1 MAKYLPLALVALL
14 PVLLS
19 AVLYWAYSKPL
30 SHWSPR
36 KKQLLAGF
44 CFGLAAVF
52 GTEFGVPMDGLR
64 VNVRDAAPICAG
76 LIFGAPAGIM
86 AGLIGGIERYLAA
99 WWGAGFYTQLACTLG
114 TMFAGFFAAGLRRY
128 MFEDKKP
135 GWVYGLAVGGVA
147 EIVHMTLI
155 FFTNMDDARTGFHF
169 IQLCTGPMVT
179 ANACSVMLA
188 LLVVGILGKEKI
200 IRREGVPHIAETFQK
215 WLLVCIVV
223 AFGCAFSFTYAL
235 QTRIYHG
242 TMEETFRQNLD
253 DLKREIISVAGRNE
267 MLKAKGGEDDPEGKF
282 FDGSQEDPGLLIGSI
297 TENWHVGDSG
307 YLLVF
312 DQAGRLKST
321 AVGAEEEITEGNTQI
336 DWPSL
341 EEGEISLAIIG
352 GKEAYVMWQEA
363 GRYRTMAVAPVEKAD
378 FSRNLSVYLMTFVIV
393 LIFSALFILIYCL
406 IRRLIVDKIHSINK
420 SLSRITAGQLD
431 VVVDVRSSEEFTS
444 LSDDINNTVA
454 TLKHYIDEAAARID
468 RELEFAREIQY
479 SSLPSIFP
487 PFPQRKEFD
496 IYASM
501 DTAKE
506 VGGDFYDFYFVGTDK
521 LAFVVADVSGKGIPA
536 AMFMMRARAVIKALA
551 ETGISVNEIARDAN
565 DTLCQGNERGMF
577 VTVWLGI
584 LDINTGELDYV
595 NCGHTAPYIL
605 HPEVGG
611 EWVKKK
617 SGIMLGS
624 VEDVP
629 YTSRHITLSPGD
641 IIYLY
646 TDGVSESNN
655 EAGEFFGEARLEEIL
670 QEGRGLEV
678 APLCVKVKERLD
690 AFADGTEQFDD
701 ITMLALRFGR
711 VAENDIPDIQ

>member
-1 MAKYLPLALVALL
+1 MLEYLPLALVALL

-19 AVLYWAYSKPL
+19 AVLYHAYGKPL
-30 SHWSPR
+30 AHWSER
-36 KKQLLAGF
+36 KKQLFAGL
-44 CFGLAAVF
+44 CFGLVAIF

-64 VNVRDAAPICAG
+64 VNARDAAPICAG

-99 WWGAGFYTQLACTLG
+99 WWGAGFYTQLACALG
-114 TMFAGFFAAGLRRY
+114 TIFAGLFAAALRRF

-169 IQLCTGPMVT
+169 IHLCTIPMVA

-200 IRREGVPHIAETFQK
+200 IRREGVPQIAETFQK
-215 WLLVCIVV
+215 WLLICIVV
-223 AFGCAFSFTYAL
+223 AFGCAFSFTYVL
-235 QTRIYHG
+235 QAGIYRRS
-242 TMEETFRQNLD
+242 TEDTFRQNIED
-253 DLKREIISVAGRNE
+253 VKREIISVAGRNE
-267 MLKAKGGEDDPEGKF
+267 LLNEGGLDAEGRYP
-282 FDGSQEDPGLLIGSI
+282 DGSPENFEVLIGSI
-297 TENWHVGDSG
+297 TENWHVGEDG
-307 YLLVF
+307 YMLVF
-312 DQAGRLKST
+312 DKEGRLKSK
-321 AVGAEEEITEGNTQI
+321 AVGAREHLNEENTRL
-336 DWPSL
+336 DWERLQEKEMSL
-341 EEGEISLAIIG
+341 VAFG
-352 GKEAYVMWQEA
+352 GTEAYVMPLNA
-363 GRYRTMAVAPVEKAD
+363 GDYRILAVAPAEKAD

-406 IRRLIVDKIHSINK
+406 IRRMIVDKIHRINS
-420 SLSRITAGQLD
+420 SLGRITAGQLD
-431 VVVDVRSSEEFTS
+431 EVVNVRDSEEFIS

-487 PFPQRKEFD
+487 PFPQHREFD

-506 VGGDFYDFYFVGTDK
+506 VGGDFYDFYFVGTDR
-521 LAFVVADVSGKGIPA
+521 LAFLVADVSGKGIPA
-536 AMFMMRARAVIKALA
+536 AMFMMRARSVIKALA
-551 ETGISVNEIARDAN
+551 ETGAPLDEVAREAN
-565 DTLCQGNERGMF
+565 DALCQGNERGMF

-584 LDINTGELDYV
+584 LDICTGELEYV
-595 NCGHTAPYIL
+595 NCGHTAPCIL
-605 HPEVGG
+605 HADGSG

-624 VEDVP
+624 VEKVP
-629 YTSRHITLSPGD
+629 YALRQLALAPGD
-641 IIYLY
+641 TIYLY
-646 TDGVSESNN
+646 SDGVPENSNA
-655 EAGEFFGEARLEEIL
+655 EGEFFGEARLEDTL
-670 QEGRGLEV
+670 LASCDLAP

-690 AFADGTEQFDD
+690 DFAGGAEQFDD
-701 ITMLALRFGR
+701 ITMLALRFCGA
-711 VAENDIPDIQ
+711 AEK

>member
-1 MAKYLPLALVALL
+1 MAKYLPLAMVALL

-19 AVLYWAYSKPL
+19 AVLYLAYSKPL
-30 SHWSPR
+30 AHWSPGR
-36 KKQLLAGF
+36 KQLLAGL

-99 WWGAGFYTQLACTLG
+99 WWGAGFYTQVACTLG
-114 TMFAGFFAAGLRRY
+114 TIFAGFFAAGLRRY

-135 GWVYGLAVGGVA
+135 GWAYGLAVGGVA
-147 EIVHMTLI
+147 EVVHMTLI

-242 TMEETFRQNLD
+242 TMEETFRQNLE

-267 MLKAKGGEDDPEGKF
+267 MLSAKGEEEEPEGKF
-282 FDGSQEDPGLLIGSI
+282 FDGSQADSGLLIGSI

-312 DQAGRLKST
+312 DQEGRLKST
-321 AVGAEEEITEGNTQI
+321 AVGAEENITEENTRI
-336 DWPSL
+336 DWQGM
-341 EEGEISLAIIG
+341 EEGEIYLAVLG
-352 GKEAYVMWQEA
+352 GKEAYVMPLQA
-363 GRYRTMAVAPVEKAD
+363 GKYRILAVATVEKAD

-393 LIFSALFILIYCL
+393 LIFSSLFILIYCL

-431 VVVDVRSSEEFTS
+431 VVVDVRSSEEFIS
-444 LSDDINNTVA
+444 LSDDINNTVDA
-454 TLKHYIDEAAARID
+454 LKHYIDEAAARID
-468 RELEFAREIQY
+468 QELEFAREIQY

-506 VGGDFYDFYFVGTDK
+506 VGGDFYDFYFVGTDR
-521 LAFVVADVSGKGIPA
+521 LAFIVADVSGKGIPA

-551 ETGISVNEIARDAN
+551 ETGASVDEIARDAN

-584 LDINTGELDYV
+584 LDIKTGVLDYV
-595 NCGHTAPYIL
+595 NGGHTPPRLL
-605 HPEVGG
+605 HPDGTG
-611 EWVKKK
+611 EWLKKK

-624 VEDVP
+624 MGEIP
-629 YTSRHITLSPGD
+629 YKPRSCRMVPGD
-641 IIYLY
+641 VIYLY
-646 TDGVSESNN
+646 TDGVPEGNN
-655 EAGEFFGEARLEEIL
+655 QAGEFYGYERLEAVLGSCQGMDPVAMCLTVRED
-670 QEGRGLEV
+670 LE
-678 APLCVKVKERLD
+678 
-690 AFADGTEQFDD
+690 AFAQGAEQFDD
-701 ITMLALRFGR
+701 ITMLALRFNG
-711 VAENDIPDIQ
+711 AEILGGV